1 MPDLDTAPDPRT
13 GTRHD
18 ETPPSTTETEPGGRA
33 DARRN
38 RRQLII
44 ATREAIASRG
54 LDVSALDI
62 ATAAGVGVGTLYRR
76 FGTKEALLNAVV
88 IGLYDEMCDVAR
100 ACMERPDPW
109 DGLAEFVM
117 ELAGAHRDSRG
128 LAEYTAE
135 YKQEPSPELAERTAA
150 LQDAVMRLTERA
162 RAAGALR
169 DDVTWQDILIC
180 SRAALDTDHC
190 LGVDAG
196 PDGWRRIVTILLD
209 GIRAPGRTPLEGPAP
224 RVHPGATPDRTASA
238 DR

>member
-1 MPDLDTAPDPRT
+1 MSDLDPEQ
-13 GTRHD
+13 GV
-18 ETPPSTTETEPGGRA
+18 RA

-38 RRQLII
+38 RRQLIA

-76 FGTKEALLNAVV
+76 FGTKEALLDHAVL
-88 IGLYDEMCDVAR
+88 GLYDELCDAAQV
-100 ACMERPDPW
+100 CLERPDPW
-109 DGLAEFVM
+109 EGLAEFVM

-128 LAEYTAE
+128 LAEVTAACE
-135 YKQEPSPELAERTAA
+135 RPPSPELAQRTTA
-150 LQDAVMRLTERA
+150 LQDAVARLTERA

-169 DDVTWQDILIC
+169 DDVTWQDILIF

-196 PDGWRRIVTILLD
+196 PDGWRRVVTILLD

-224 RVHPGATPDRTASA
+224 HVHGTG
-238 DR
+238 